1 MFELTLISVI
11 LIAGTV
17 CVGCWLSKGR
27 CDMTAIDE
35 HEEFPGI

>member
-1 MFELTLISVI
+1 MEMILIGIV

-17 CVGCWLSKGR
+17 CVGCWLSDGR
-27 CDMTAIDE
+27 CDMDAVDE